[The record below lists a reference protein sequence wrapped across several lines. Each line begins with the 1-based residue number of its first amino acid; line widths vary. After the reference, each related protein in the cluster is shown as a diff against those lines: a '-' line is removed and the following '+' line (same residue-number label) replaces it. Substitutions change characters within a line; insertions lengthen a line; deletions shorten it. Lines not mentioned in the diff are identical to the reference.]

1 MSSIPAL
8 IRFDHGLHG
17 PELALAP
24 NNAKFYLDFQIT
36 PFCDTFNFHKHDID
50 SVKKHIGENF
60 ESLGMANEYF
70 EDSSIVYIRY
80 TRSIVS

>member
-17 PELALAP
+17 PELALVP

-36 PFCDTFNFHKHDID
+36 PSCNAFNFHKHDID
-50 SVKKHIGENF
+50 SVKNTGENF
-60 ESLGMANEYF
+60 EFLGMANECF